1 MIAFARQLGTGIR
14 TLAVLTLILGIA
26 YPVLVWGIGR
36 VLTPG
41 QADGSLLVTDGQ
53 VAGSALIGQQFE
65 GPRWFHARPSASE
78 YDALASGASNLGPSD
93 ADLLAEIA
101 ARRATVAEQES
112 VAESEVPPDA
122 VTASGSGL
130 DPFISP
136 EYAALQVDRVAAA
149 RRVPAETVDDLVAAN
164 TRGRSLG
171 FLGEPRVNVVTLNLA
186 LDSLPAGQ

>member
-136 EYAALQVDRVAAA
+136 EYASLQVDRVAAA

-171 FLGEPRVNVVTLNLA
+171 FLGEPRVNVVTLNLG